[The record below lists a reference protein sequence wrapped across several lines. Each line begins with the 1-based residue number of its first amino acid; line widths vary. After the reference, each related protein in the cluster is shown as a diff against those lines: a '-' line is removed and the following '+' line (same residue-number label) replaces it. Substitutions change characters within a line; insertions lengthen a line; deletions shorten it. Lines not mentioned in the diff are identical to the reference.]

1 MKKLTIALVLCLLGL
16 GGYICIKKCNTEKME
31 AYLMVYHKD
40 GDHGLHMAISHDG
53 YQFTALND
61 DKPVI
66 AGDTIAMQKGI
77 RDPHILRAPD
87 GTFYMA
93 MTDLHIFGQRMG
105 YRSTQWDRD
114 GEKYGW
120 GNNQGL
126 VLMSSTDLINWTRT
140 NLDFHKLLGG
150 EWLDA
155 GCIWAPEL
163 CYDKEKGKVF
173 MHFTSRKENGSCRI
187 FYVYMNE
194 DFTEMEGEPKV
205 LFESPNNEY
214 SVIDSDI
221 LYHDGVYHLHFV
233 SHEGTATIKHATSTS
248 ITGPYIADNNY
259 YDGEKT
265 QHEAPNCWKRIGE
278 DTWVVMFD
286 NYHIRPNNF
295 GFTET
300 KDFVHYTPIGYF
312 DEGKMTR
319 TNFSQ
324 QKHGAIIHIT
334 KKEAETLENYWKK

>member
-1 MKKLTIALVLCLLGL
+1 MKKLTIALVLCLLGV

-114 GEKYGW
+114 GVKYGW

-126 VLMSSTDLINWTRT
+126 VLMRSTDLINWTET
-140 NLDFHKLLGG
+140 TATTTG
-150 EWLDA
+150 ETSSDGKFKIYKA
-155 GCIWAPEL
+155 TAPVGE
-163 CYDKEKGKVF
+163 DGKVF
-173 MHFTSRKENGSCRI
+173 LKL
-187 FYVYMNE
+187 
-194 DFTEMEGEPKV
+194 KV
-205 LFESPNNEY
+205 E
-214 SVIDSDI
+214 
-221 LYHDGVYHLHFV
+221 
-233 SHEGTATIKHATSTS
+233 
-248 ITGPYIADNNY
+248 
-259 YDGEKT
+259 EK
-265 QHEAPNCWKRIGE
+265 K
-278 DTWVVMFD
+278 
-286 NYHIRPNNF
+286 
-295 GFTET
+295 
-300 KDFVHYTPIGYF
+300 
-312 DEGKMTR
+312 
-319 TNFSQ
+319 
-324 QKHGAIIHIT
+324 
-334 KKEAETLENYWKK
+334 